1 MRLRTPTI
9 LGLSVGLPFTL
20 YWWRL
25 RNRAAQEILATAGIA
40 VGVALVF
47 GVLVANTS
55 IAGSVRSLVH
65 QLIGSAQVQLVARS
79 QGGFSQRLA
88 SEVEALPD
96 VEASSPLLRE
106 DVTLAGPRGSE
117 PVQLIG
123 ATGNQLLMNSV
134 AARNLGS
141 GAAGLISGGIGLPR
155 KVAATLGASVDETVT
170 LRANGKAQA
179 VRVRAIL
186 DSQTIGAVASSPVAI
201 TLLYTAQQL
210 TGKSGRVTNVLVK
223 AKPGAQ
229 ENVNRE
235 LRRIAAGR
243 INVTSADNELGLF
256 DTAAKP
262 NQQSTTLFA
271 AIAGMVG
278 FLLALNAM
286 LLTMPER
293 RRLVAELRTFGYD
306 PAQIVLVLM
315 VQAAILGVVGSVVGI
330 ALGDLFSRTL
340 FGEVPGYLTAAF
352 PVGGAQIITASTVII
367 AAGCGVVAALL
378 ASVWPLLDM
387 RPSRPIDTVMHEQGE
402 SGQTIPRRTT
412 VLLALAGVALILVV
426 SILALAIPSL
436 TILGGVLLAIAAT
449 CLVPFAY
456 TTVIALLRPLSE
468 RSKGVLPMAVV
479 ELEATATRS
488 VALAAIA
495 ALAVYG
501 SLAIGGARTD
511 LIHGLETAITQ
522 YENTADIWVT
532 TGDNVFN
539 TDSFHADG
547 TQNRIARLPGVVS
560 VRADQGALLDVGD
573 RRLMIRV
580 HNPDTPRIIQSS
592 QVIHGDLTRASRLIR
607 KGGWATIS
615 QGFATELHLHV
626 NDHFALPTP
635 SGSLRLGVAA
645 ITTNLGWPV
654 GAVALSTPDFI
665 RGWQTPN
672 PSAFEV
678 MLKPGVTLTVGK
690 HAVQWA
696 LGPNS
701 ALTVQTFREREVQTD
716 NSARQG
722 LRSLGEISMLILI
735 TGALAIA
742 ASLSAAI
749 WQRRARFAAMK
760 TWGYDHVQLW
770 RSMLL
775 ESLILLIIG
784 CADGAILG
792 LYGHALADRWLRA
805 ATDFPAP
812 FAVGGTQVFLTLG
825 IMVGIA
831 LVVLAVPG
839 LSAAKVSP
847 TVSFQE

>member
-1 MRLRTPTI
+1 VKLRTPTI

-25 RNRAAQEILATAGIA
+25 RNRAAQEVLAAAGIA

-55 IAGSVRSLVH
+55 IAGSVRGLVH

-79 QGGFSQRLA
+79 QGGFSQRLV
-88 SEVEALPD
+88 SGVEALPD

-123 ATGNQLLMNSV
+123 ATGRQLLLNPV
-134 AARNLGS
+134 ATRNLGS

-170 LRANGKAQA
+170 LRANGKIQA

-243 INVTSADNELGLF
+243 VNVTSADNELGLF

-330 ALGDLFSRTL
+330 AMGDLFSRTL

-367 AAGCGVVAALL
+367 AAGCGVGAALL

-387 RPSRPIDTVMHEQGE
+387 RPGRPIDTVMHGQGE
-402 SGQTIPRRTT
+402 SGQNIPRRTT
-412 VLLALAGVALILVV
+412 VLLALASAALILVV
-426 SILALAIPSL
+426 SVLALAIPSL

-468 RSKGVLPMAVV
+468 RSKGALPIAVV

-511 LIHGLETAITQ
+511 LIHGLETAIAQ

-539 TDSFHADG
+539 TDSFQADG
-547 TQNRIARLPGVVS
+547 TQNRIARLPGVAS

-580 HNPDTPRIIQSS
+580 HNPATPRIIQSS

-654 GAVALSTPDFI
+654 GAVALSTPDFVQ
-665 RGWQTPN
+665 GWQTPDF
-672 PSAFEV
+672 SAFEV
-678 MLKPGVTLTVGK
+678 VLKPGVTLTRGK
-690 HAVQWA
+690 RAVQSV
-696 LGPNS
+696 LGHNS
-701 ALTVQTFREREVQTD
+701 ALTVQTFREREAQTD

-735 TGALAIA
+735 TGALAVA

-775 ESLILLIIG
+775 ESIILLFIG

-812 FAVGGTQVFLTLG
+812 FAVGGAQVFLTLG

-831 LVVLAVPG
+831 IAVLAVPG